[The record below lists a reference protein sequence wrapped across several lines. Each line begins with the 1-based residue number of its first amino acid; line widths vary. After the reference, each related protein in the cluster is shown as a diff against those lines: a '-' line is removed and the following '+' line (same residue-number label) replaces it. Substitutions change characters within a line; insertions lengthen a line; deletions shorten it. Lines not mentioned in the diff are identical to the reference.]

1 MTYGELKRFEA
12 GMIFHANNGET
23 FDIRQVRLIAN
34 GRVEFKNG
42 STYSVKRIDLFE
54 FFAALKNIRDYYHR
68 LTDIALKEFEQTK
81 EGD

>member
-1 MTYGELKRFEA
+1 MIFGELKRFEA
-12 GMIFHANNGET
+12 GMIFHANNGEI
-23 FDIRQVRLIAN
+23 FDIRQVRIIAN

-54 FFAALKNIRDYYHR
+54 FFAALKNIRDYYR
-68 LTDIALKEFEQTK
+68 QLTDIALIEFEQTK

>member
-1 MTYGELKRFEA
+1 MTYGEMKRFEA

-34 GRVEFKNG
+34 GRVEFKDG
-42 STYSVKRIDLFE
+42 STYNIKRIDRFE
-54 FFAALKNIRDYYHR
+54 FFFALKNIRDYYRR
-68 LTDIALKEFEQTK
+68 LTEITLKEFEQTK